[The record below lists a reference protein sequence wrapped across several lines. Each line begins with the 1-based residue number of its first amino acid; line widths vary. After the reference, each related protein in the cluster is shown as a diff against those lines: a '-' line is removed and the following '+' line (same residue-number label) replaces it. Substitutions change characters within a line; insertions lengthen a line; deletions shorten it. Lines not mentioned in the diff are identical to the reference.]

1 MFKTVADFAGR
12 FSPFGSSTP
21 TTPGSDRSTPFVPFV
36 QGGDVST
43 QKMQEMLQPEK
54 ILEHVGQIFQTAGS
68 IETEFSIEKLQPIAF
83 LVQGKKGLK
92 KREGHLYNTI
102 FAPSGQVFTKILVRV
117 KVSKKTGECL
127 YKDFVHLELKSKTD
141 PEKLAYFE
149 ETLPLYMEA
158 SHQRIAPKTYR
169 LLDEGGKHS
178 EPTLITELSN
188 WGDFISCAQKIFKKE
203 AETKR
208 PYRAQLGHQFLCKVR
223 DCHKSQIAHRDF
235 KPDNILVHYDE
246 KKEEFE
252 LKICDFGLAEKHES
266 ENPLTGLDRGSRD
279 YQPPEFCLKTFYGFF
294 DLRLSDFVQMGQCE
308 PYLADRYLAGETLFP
323 ILTGGSIRNVL
334 RSAILRYQK
343 YELVALRLTAD
354 QLGTLEAITGKDG
367 PTLAQMTL
375 VDVCRLTY
383 TSKNFLA
390 FRQWLLEVLMDCYFR
405 KYPPQTSPENIR
417 VIKDLL
423 QQDPKARITIED
435 AIARWQ
441 VQ

>member
-1 MFKTVADFAGR
+1 MFRAVLER
-12 FSPFGSSTP
+12 LSPLGSSTP

-68 IETEFSIEKLQPIAF
+68 TETEFSINELQPITF
-83 LVQGKKGLK
+83 LVEGKKGLK
-92 KREGHLYNTI
+92 RREGYLYNTI

-117 KVSKKTGECL
+117 KVSKKTKECL
-127 YKDFVHLELKSKTD
+127 YKDFVHLELKDKTD
-141 PEKLAYFE
+141 PEKLANFE

-158 SHQRIAPKTYR
+158 SHHRIAPKTYR
-169 LLDEGGKHS
+169 LLDEKGNHS

-188 WGDFISCAQKIFKKE
+188 RGDFISCAQEIFQKE
-203 AETKR
+203 EETR
-208 PYRAQLGHQFLCKVR
+208 LPHRAQLGHQFLCKVR
-223 DCHKSQIAHRDF
+223 DCHRSQIAHRDF

-246 KKEEFE
+246 KKEEYE
-252 LKICDFGLAEKHES
+252 LKICDFGLAEKHVS
-266 ENPLTGLDRGSRD
+266 ENPLTGLNKWSRD
-279 YQPPEFCLKTFYGFF
+279 YQPPEFNLKKFYGLF
-294 DLRLSDFVQMGQCE
+294 DLNIPDFVPGFQCE
-308 PYLADRYLAGETLFP
+308 PFLADRYLAGETLFS
-323 ILTGGSIRNVL
+323 ILTGASIQNTL
-334 RSAILRYQK
+334 RWAILQCQNYNIA
-343 YELVALRLTAD
+343 ALKLTAD
-354 QLGTLEAITGKDG
+354 QFDILVRITETDR

-375 VDVCRLTY
+375 KNVCRLTY

-390 FRQWLLEVLMDCYFR
+390 FRQWLLEFLMECYFR
-405 KYPPQTSPENIR
+405 KDSPQTSQENIR

-423 QQDPKARITIED
+423 QQDPKARISIED